1 MIRQQEYGA
10 GEVVLA
16 EGELGTGFCILES
29 GSLEVIRDG
38 KVISEI
44 DMAGAI
50 FGELSELLS
59 LKRDAVIR
67 AKTDSRVRHIEENI
81 ASICEKNPKVA
92 LKLMRT
98 LGRRLYRMNR
108 LAVRGDSQND
118 HLRSADELQEEDGG
132 ATGGIRI
139 LIVDDKPNI
148 ISQLKDIF
156 SRSGWVCKSAH
167 DEESAIAVCNQ
178 SSFSSILISMAL
190 PDDAAV
196 DLRRKLKTN
205 HNVLNTP
212 ILGMIVKGDEA
223 AQKKALDSGFAD
235 CITKP
240 FDPNKTEAV
249 MYNVMNLDSSAR
261 YFKFVEDYLYFKV
274 PNELSN
280 FVMNDIKENMDTRI
294 RNTINEGIVKLIID
308 VSELEEIDE
317 EAIEVV
323 GEFAEKIE
331 DMKLPMRGAIL
342 ATGEDAEMWN
352 NLDGCE
358 DWGICEDLEEAKE
371 HLAREIEEAE
381 EEEEEAPAAAEPA
394 AETEAESEAAPEEP
408 AAETEAE
415 AEE

>member
-67 AKTDSRVRHIEENI
+67 AKTDSRVRHVEENI

-156 SRSGWVCKSAH
+156 SRSEWVCKSAH
-167 DEESAIAVCNQ
+167 DEESAIAICNQ

-280 FVMNDIKENMDTRI
+280 FVMNDIKENMESDTGERGAK
-294 RNTINEGIVKLIID
+294 RQRKMVD
-308 VSELEEIDE
+308 VRSR
-317 EAIEVV
+317 
-323 GEFAEKIE
+323 K
-331 DMKLPMRGAIL
+331 PMRKKRKRLPPQNLPQKPRPNPRLPPRNRRQKPRRKPRSNAPCLQTLRGRTHDRL
-342 ATGEDAEMWN
+342 ATHA
-352 NLDGCE
+352 
-358 DWGICEDLEEAKE
+358 
-371 HLAREIEEAE
+371 
-381 EEEEEAPAAAEPA
+381 
-394 AETEAESEAAPEEP
+394 S
-408 AAETEAE
+408 
-415 AEE
+415 